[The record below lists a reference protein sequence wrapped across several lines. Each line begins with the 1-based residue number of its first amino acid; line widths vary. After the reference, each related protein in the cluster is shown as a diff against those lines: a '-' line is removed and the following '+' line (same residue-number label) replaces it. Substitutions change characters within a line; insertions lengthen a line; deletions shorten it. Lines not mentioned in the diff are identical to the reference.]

1 MMLTEEYSAVSLIGR
16 HLAGISGQ
24 YWGFFAPFLGALGS
38 FFSGSATISN
48 LTFAGVQQ
56 TIASDLQL
64 NVTTILALQS
74 VGAAMGN
81 MVCINNIVAVTS
93 ILALQN
99 SEGYIL
105 KRSILVLLL
114 YGLIAGTIG
123 MVLA

>member
-1 MMLTEEYSAVSLIGR
+1 
-16 HLAGISGQ
+16 
-24 YWGFFAPFLGALGS
+24 
-38 FFSGSATISN
+38 
-48 LTFAGVQQ
+48 
-56 TIASDLQL
+56 
-64 NVTTILALQS
+64 
-74 VGAAMGN
+74 MGN